1 MPKCEICNEVFDRK
15 EAEGIFI
22 EETFLLSYDNIKRC
36 LCGSC
41 AVELAESG
49 FNEGD
54 YIEIC
59 EECGK
64 EYDYC
69 TAQYEYMKAL
79 EERHFDTIN
88 GNCDIRDT
96 WDDANQILCSDCAI
110 KWFDENH
117 EYDF

>member
-49 FNEGD
+49 FDEGD

-64 EYDYC
+64 EYDYY
-69 TAQYEYMKAL
+69 TAQDEYRGAL

-96 WDDANQILCSDCAI
+96 WDDANQILCSDLCN
-110 KWFDENH
+110 KMV
-117 EYDF
+117 

>member
-49 FNEGD
+49 F
-54 YIEIC
+54 
-59 EECGK
+59 
-64 EYDYC
+64 
-69 TAQYEYMKAL
+69 
-79 EERHFDTIN
+79 
-88 GNCDIRDT
+88 
-96 WDDANQILCSDCAI
+96 
-110 KWFDENH
+110 DENH